1 MSKQKNK
8 KENKQAQSPAPKNIV
23 AQKKNNFFDSLKGK
37 ELYLGFTLIA
47 IVAFFVYKD
56 FLLFKKAMLYKDI
69 GSDTLNASY
78 PPLKHI
84 ADYIHS
90 IGVPGWS
97 FNYGMGQNLF
107 PLFLR
112 DPFDSIL
119 YLLGKNNIAFGIGY
133 IEFFKVV
140 LGGLIFFLYLRT
152 LEMKSFTCIIG
163 GLLFSFTG
171 FMVLGGGWYIFSYEA
186 VNAALLLLAFEKLY
200 KQNSWYLFPL
210 AIALFAIAMPFNLY
224 IYGLF
229 ISIYA
234 CVRILE
240 DKEKV
245 QLKNFAGIFGKMIFY
260 GLLGIAL
267 SSVFLFENVLQLI
280 ESPRG
285 SGGNSYFDLLS
296 SAPMLATGNL
306 DQNSTAIMRLFSSDL
321 IGSGINFKGWNNYL
335 EAPIFYSG
343 LLTLLL
349 FPQIFPFLNKRKKII
364 YGIFFSIW
372 ILPVI
377 FPFFRYAFWLFTGDY
392 YRAFSFMVSITLIF
406 LTLRALDKID
416 SFTKI
421 NIPLLIGTT
430 VLLFILL
437 SYPYFEKITPNP
449 IDKGVMHFVKTML
462 VIYTLLIFA
471 LGREKLKQ
479 YAQFLILIV
488 LCIELGYMSNLTVN
502 RRSIV
507 TAKEMEEKIG
517 YNDYSIE
524 AIDFI
529 KKQDAG
535 FYRVDKNYHSTPAI
549 HGSLNDAMVHDYY
562 GTSAYNPF
570 NQKYYILF
578 LQSVGLARKEM
589 ESDSRWAQGLAGRPL
604 LESIG
609 SVKYYLDKKNDNP
622 NLKMT
627 HDSIAQ
633 FGDVKVLK
641 SKYFIPMGFGYDKYI
656 LRSDFDTLSLTQK
669 DFTLLKSFVVED
681 AEKGNYSGLT
691 KLELKD
697 TLPLSS
703 YTWDVYRGYVNE
715 LRKDT
720 FRIAERTQSS
730 FKGSVHLDKKKL
742 LFLSIPFDKG
752 WKAKVNGT
760 EQEIKLVDAGMSGL
774 LLDKGDQQ
782 IELKFTPRYLKKG
795 LIVSLIGIVVYGF
808 LLWRSRRQKTIN

>member
-1 MSKQKNK
+1 
-8 KENKQAQSPAPKNIV
+8 
-23 AQKKNNFFDSLKGK
+23 
-37 ELYLGFTLIA
+37 
-47 IVAFFVYKD
+47 
-56 FLLFKKAMLYKDI
+56 
-69 GSDTLNASY
+69 
-78 PPLKHI
+78 HI

-90 IGVPGWS
+90 VGIPGWS

-119 YLLGKNNIAFGIGY
+119 YLLGKNNVAYGIGY
-133 IEFFKVV
+133 IEFIKVIT
-140 LGGLIFFLYLRT
+140 GGLIFFLYLRT
-152 LEMKSFTCIIG
+152 LEMKGFTCIIG

-171 FMVLGGGWYIFSYEA
+171 FMILGGGWYIFSYEA
-186 VNAALLLLAFEKLY
+186 INAALLLLAFEKLY
-200 KQNSWYLFPL
+200 KQNSWYLFPI
-210 AIALFAIAMPFNLY
+210 AIAIFAIAMPFNLY

-245 QLKNFAGIFGKMIFY
+245 ELKDFLNIFGKMIFY
-260 GLLGIAL
+260 GLLGVTL

-285 SGGNSYFDLLS
+285 SGGNSYFDQLS
-296 SAPMLATGNL
+296 STPIFATGNM

-343 LLTLLL
+343 LITLLL

-364 YGIFFSIW
+364 YGIFFAIW

-377 FPFFRYAFWLFTGDY
+377 FPFFRYTFWLFTGDY

-406 LTLRALDKID
+406 LTLRALDNIS

-437 SYPYFEKITPNP
+437 SYPYFEKVTPNP
-449 IDKGVMHFVKTML
+449 IDKGVMSFVKAML
-462 VIYTLLIFA
+462 IVYTLLIIA
-471 LGREKLKQ
+471 LSREKLKQ
-479 YAQFLILIV
+479 SAQIILLLL

-502 RRSIV
+502 RRSLV
-507 TAKEMEEKIG
+507 TTKEMNQKIG

-529 KKQDAG
+529 KKRDSG

-549 HGSLNDAMVHDYY
+549 HGSLNDGLVHDYY

-578 LQSVGLARKEM
+578 LQSVGLARKDM
-589 ESDSRWAQGLAGRPL
+589 ETDSRWAQGLAGRPL
-604 LESIG
+604 LESIA
-609 SVKYYLDKKNDNP
+609 SVKYYLDRKHENP
-622 NLKMT
+622 NLRMT

-633 FGDVKVLK
+633 FGDVKVFK
-641 SKYFIPMGFGYDKYI
+641 SKYFIPLGFAFDRYMTS
-656 LRSDFDTLSLTQK
+656 SDFEKLSLTQK
-669 DFTLLKSFVVED
+669 DFSMLRAFIIED
-681 AEKGNYSGLT
+681 AEKEAYGSFG
-691 KLELKD
+691 KFELKD

-703 YTWDVYRGYVNE
+703 YTWDVYRDFVNE
-715 LRKDT
+715 LKKDT
-720 FRIAERTQSS
+720 LTITERNQSF
-730 FKGSVHLDKKKL
+730 FKANIHLDKKKL

-760 EQEIKLVDAGMSGL
+760 EQEIKLVDAGMSGIM
-774 LLDKGDQQ
+774 LDKGDHQL
-782 IELKFTPRYLKKG
+782 ELEFTPRYLKKG
-795 LIVSLIGIVVYGF
+795 LIVSLIALAVYGF
-808 LLWRSRRQKTIN
+808 LLWWSRRKKSQGAI